1 MKGLCHGTGRE
12 GREGKEWITLQ
23 EKGVM
28 LPASRMYG
36 MYALPKPTES
46 RMVMPPRRA
55 GRTRECGGKE
65 NQSFLSGLSGFPSG
79 RRPGGRNRADSGI
92 RTAWGISG
100 PDQAT
105 AM

>member
-36 MYALPKPTES
+36 TRAPTEADGK
-46 RMVMPPRRA
+46 PYDDA
-55 GRTRECGGKE
+55 AAEGGK
-65 NQSFLSGLSGFPSG
+65 NQGMRRKGKSILLVRTVRFPFRQKAGGQEQGRLWNQDGLGDI
-79 RRPGGRNRADSGI
+79 RA
-92 RTAWGISG
+92 
-100 PDQAT
+100 
-105 AM
+105 